1 MIHLST
7 LLPSICSV
15 LIFVFLFFYILDV
28 LSLLTV
34 KWYNSNLRIGPY
46 TPKTDQSPSHELKA
60 ICLWEAPPLGFF
72 SQQICSFINEGFC
85 DFFTRLANDLLPK
98 FRKLH
103 FWVSHSLFTS
113 LLSTRMQCSA
123 NMENFGRIWILCN
136 SMKNLTACACFL
148 WFPQSI
154 TTSFLLHL
162 LYCNIFLYKKKIK
175 W

>member
-1 MIHLST
+1 MIVYNIKNSE
-7 LLPSICSV
+7 
-15 LIFVFLFFYILDV
+15 FYIV
-28 LSLLTV
+28 IQTRISPLTV
-34 KWYNSNLRIGPY
+34 KWYNLNLRIGPY

-60 ICLWEAPPLGFF
+60 ICHWEAPPLGIF

-123 NMENFGRIWILCN
+123 NMDNFDRIWILCN
-136 SMKNLTACACFL
+136 SMKNLSVC
-148 WFPQSI
+148 
-154 TTSFLLHL
+154 LLFVIATI
-162 LYCNIFLYKKKIK
+162 YNYIFSSSL
-175 W
+175 